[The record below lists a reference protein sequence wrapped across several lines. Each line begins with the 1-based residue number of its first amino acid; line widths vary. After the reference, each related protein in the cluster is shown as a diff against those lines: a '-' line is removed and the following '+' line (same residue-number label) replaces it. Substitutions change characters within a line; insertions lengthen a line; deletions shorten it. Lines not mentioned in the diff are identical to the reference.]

1 MVSKHEENERELLAA
16 QEANN
21 SENILF
27 FQKKGGELQREH
39 ESASKRWDEEV
50 SEHVELLKSKLKKEN
65 DNIIRS
71 KESDQQVS

>member
-50 SEHVELLKSKLKKEN
+50 SE
-65 DNIIRS
+65 RS
-71 KESDQQVS
+71 HPNTNTPTKILN